1 MVNGGYGIHLLLLDE
16 FQSLLAQLI
25 LRPGRAGRRP
35 LWRARD
41 RLDTFGREPIFR
53 VMVARVDVRVYI
65 NPVYKST
72 TWDKQIYRLFWLE
85 ADARI
90 SLDGGRQ
97 NDFLIT

>member
-1 MVNGGYGIHLLLLDE
+1 
-16 FQSLLAQLI
+16 
-25 LRPGRAGRRP
+25 
-35 LWRARD
+35 
-41 RLDTFGREPIFR
+41 
-53 VMVARVDVRVYI
+53 MVARVDVRVYI